1 MADTADRILGA
12 LTDVVAVEHVAPGMV
27 RVVTVSGAYVVDARH
42 ESCECPDFEY
52 NLDGAE
58 RCKHLWAALDATDQ
72 YDLGTHRLEESLNE
86 PTPLPDFENFD
97 RRVEYV

>member
-1 MADTADRILGA
+1 
-12 LTDVVAVEHVAPGMV
+12 
-27 RVVTVSGAYVVDARH
+27 VVTVSDSYTVDARH
-42 ESCECPDFEY
+42 EACECPDFEY
-52 NLDGAE
+52 NLNGDG

-72 YDLGTHRLEESLNE
+72 ISLATHRLAESLNE